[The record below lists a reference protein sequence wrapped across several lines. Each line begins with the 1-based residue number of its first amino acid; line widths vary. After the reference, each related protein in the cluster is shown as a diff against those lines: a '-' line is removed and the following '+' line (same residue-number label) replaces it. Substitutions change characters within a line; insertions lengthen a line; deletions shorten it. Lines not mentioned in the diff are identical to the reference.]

1 MKEIFTKRLF
11 LYMLVAFLFTITA
24 IFILQTFISNS
35 NNKID
40 SKEKL
45 EEVKEKIINNEENIE
60 NLTENLSQNNLAKT
74 KALANILALDN
85 TIEGDMDKLNE
96 IKDELMVTELHI
108 IDENGI
114 ITGSTSSDYIGFDMK
129 SGEQSNAFMVI
140 VEDPSIEIVQEPQL
154 NASKG
159 IMMQYIGVARKD
171 AKGFVQVGVRPEI
184 LEDMLA
190 STAIDVVLSDI
201 DFGSKGYVYAIDAD
215 GKIIAHQDTSLIGM
229 DAVEVGFPENFV
241 GSGRAVIEGVKGY
254 YMAEEYQNQIIGT
267 FMPLSEYYEARR
279 NQTIVVSLSMLLIF
293 VVLLFMINQMVDH
306 KIVRGIH
313 NISDSMKKIA
323 EGNFGIT
330 VKEEG
335 NPEFEL
341 LSQSINKMVT
351 SISGSIKENERL
363 LEQQKEDMEKNH
375 ILIKNV
381 KNACMDLNHVSGET
395 LENADAI
402 YNGTGEQEKAVED
415 LKQTMEQLTQE
426 LNQSASDSAN
436 ITVATNNSVEKIMQT
451 QKQMEALKDSMQKIS
466 EMSIAIEKII
476 GEINSIA
483 QKTNMLS
490 LNASV
495 EAARAGDMGKGFSV
509 VAVQIGE
516 LAARSA
522 QAAKETNILITNSM
536 HAVEDGRKITDQTAE
551 AFNIA
556 VENIEQANQDVEK
569 ITEIVKENAG
579 IVGHAVEQVEKIS
592 DVVERN
598 VQISHNTKQVS
609 SNMADITEK
618 LMEMIEN

>member
-323 EGNFGIT
+323 EGNFGII

-536 HAVEDGRKITDQTAE
+536 HAVEDGRKITDQTA
-551 AFNIA
+551 
-556 VENIEQANQDVEK
+556 
-569 ITEIVKENAG
+569 
-579 IVGHAVEQVEKIS
+579 
-592 DVVERN
+592 
-598 VQISHNTKQVS
+598 
-609 SNMADITEK
+609 
-618 LMEMIEN
+618 